1 MVNVIRKVSITIIGN
16 KDLLYE
22 LYDHVK
28 QYIYKPEAKKCE
40 YTGHGNL
47 HVILDDNES
56 SGYHYLMEMSEKFQ
70 LHPHI
75 AQWVRYTKAEEE
87 SAKFYVMGISTPL
100 ELEGTKASDYGT
112 QYGGGCPYCGL
123 GGKPVSDVLVDRKF
137 MKKYKIGTLYPDIY
151 VSEEIKE
158 LIESNN
164 LTGVSFDH
172 EVKDYKGRE
181 MSRFLTFDI
190 HHVLPS
196 MRDSV
201 WLIKDEYSDR
211 RYDACGHSVVY
222 LRSDIQYEKEKLDEA
237 QDFNLTNEY
246 VDNFRLR
253 QIIVSAR
260 VRKLFKQNKVYSAFF
275 PIAIL

>member
-1 MVNVIRKVSITIIGN
+1 MIRKVSITIIGN

-222 LRSDIQYEKEKLDEA
+222 LRSDIQYEEEKLDGAE
-237 QDFNLTNEY
+237 DFNLTNEY

-275 PIAIL
+275 PVAIL